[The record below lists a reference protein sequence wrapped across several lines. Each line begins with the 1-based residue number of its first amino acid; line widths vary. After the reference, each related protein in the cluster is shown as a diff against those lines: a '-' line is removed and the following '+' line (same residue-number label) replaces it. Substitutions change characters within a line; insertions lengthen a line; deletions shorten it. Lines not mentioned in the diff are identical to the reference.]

1 MGNPQTVETT
11 KAEEEVRQSMET
23 VLKARC
29 QALGVPVA
37 IVGTQSAAVL
47 LFNVLQNAQVPLA
60 GIYEKSPH
68 AAELQGL
75 EVRPLETLSEVD
87 PKTVVVVASS
97 ASSIEL
103 EDTLTRINS
112 VFKGQVLCL
121 EHLLDLPGLFQAL
134 KTSLDYKYGP
144 HILDE
149 WAKQMNEPPSHWPHV
164 PDGFS
169 VEGKTVLEF
178 GPFEGHFSM
187 MLMSQKPKRVIGL
200 EGRPDNYAKVALL
213 KAYLDW
219 SNYTLR
225 FGDMHLFPSL
235 VPEALDVIFCS
246 GVLYHSE
253 KPWWL
258 LKSCMEKCDTIIL
271 SGHVSSEH
279 SKKPQRFQNVE
290 LENGTFEFEV
300 FAEGGDNL
308 SGLTPHSLWFKE
320 EDLISFVNHHGF
332 QYEKYREWVNPHGL
346 WICSQLTRKK

>member
-1 MGNPQTVETT
+1 MADPQPVTAMDNSDES
-11 KAEEEVRQSMET
+11 RQSMEK
-23 VLKARC
+23 VLMARC
-29 QALGVPVA
+29 RAFGAPVA
-37 IVGTQSAAVL
+37 IIGAQSAAASL
-47 LFNVLQNAQVPLA
+47 LKIIQQADLPLA
-60 GIYEKSPH
+60 GIFEKSPH
-68 AAELQGL
+68 PAELLGQ
-75 EVRPLETLSEVD
+75 EVQPLLALGQVASNV
-87 PKTVVVVASS
+87 VVVVASS

-103 EDTLTRINS
+103 EETLNHIRTL
-112 VFKGQVLCL
+112 FKGQVFCL
-121 EHLLDLPGLFQAL
+121 EHLLDLPNLFEAL
-134 KTSLDYKYGP
+134 KTPLDYKYGT

-149 WAKQMNEPPSHWPHV
+149 WARQMNDAPSHWPHM

-187 MLMSQKPKRVIGL
+187 MLMSQKPKQVIGL

-219 SNYTLR
+219 SNYSLR

-235 VPEALDVIFCS
+235 VPETLDVIFCS

-258 LKSCMEKCDTIIL
+258 LKTCMDKCDTVVL

-279 SKKPQRFQNVE
+279 SRKPCKFQEVVLDNE
-290 LENGTFEFEV
+290 MYTFEV

-308 SGLTPHSLWFKE
+308 SGLTQQSLWFKE
-320 EDLISFVNHHGF
+320 EELKRFVNLNGF
-332 QYEKYREWVNPHGL
+332 KYEKFREWVNPHGL
-346 WICSQLTRKK
+346 WVCSLLTRDK